1 MMAPMERGLTPDR
14 ISVATSC
21 VVRIASAGFV
31 IREPEA
37 VSGALGIRVSV
48 LRNKQ
53 RFCGDRDRRSQQVE
67 FEVQIDVG
75 AVEVD
80 SELALW

>member
-1 MMAPMERGLTPDR
+1 MMTPMDRGLTPDR

-21 VVRIASAGFV
+21 VVRIASEGFV
-31 IREPEA
+31 IREPET
-37 VSGALGIRVSV
+37 VSRALVTRVSV

-67 FEVQIDVG
+67 FDVQIDVG
-75 AVEVD
+75 AVVVD
-80 SELALW
+80 SELAL